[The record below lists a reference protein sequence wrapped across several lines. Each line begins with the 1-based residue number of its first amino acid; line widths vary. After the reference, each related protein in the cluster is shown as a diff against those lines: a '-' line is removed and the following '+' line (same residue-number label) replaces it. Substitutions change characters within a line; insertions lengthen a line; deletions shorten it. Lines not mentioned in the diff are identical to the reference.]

1 MTKFSPSDAALEG
14 FRLTKEHPVVMLAW
28 SGVYFVGILLIAM
41 VMMATLGPQ
50 FTKMAREGLL
60 TSGRIEDLEAVS
72 GLLAQSWPAFIVVLL
87 MTALLMSV
95 VAGGVMRLVLR
106 PEERGLAHLRFGRTE
121 LKLTA
126 ANLLALG
133 LYAVSVVVG
142 VVFMAGAAQF
152 GSLAAAVA
160 VGLFLAFACWIGVR
174 LSLLLPVVFETG
186 RISLPLAWEKT
197 RGHFWSLLGMIVL
210 AVIFYVIVWI
220 LFSIISF
227 AIVELAGGNAALQNP
242 GALTP
247 PAAIAAV
254 VSLVM
259 QLLLQVLQIVMI
271 YGPFAVA
278 YRELARAAPAAPQ
291 A

>member
-28 SGVYFVGILLIAM
+28 SGVYFVGMLLIAI
-41 VMMATLGPQ
+41 VMAATLGPQ
-50 FTKMAREGLL
+50 FTKMIREGKL
-60 TSGRIEDLEAVS
+60 TSGRPEDLEAIS
-72 GLLAQSWPAFIVVLL
+72 ALMAQSWPAFILVLL
-87 MTALLMSV
+87 MTAFLHSII
-95 VAGGVMRLVLR
+95 AGGVIRLVLR
-106 PEERGLAHLRFGRTE
+106 PEVRGFAHLRLGKTE
-121 LKLTA
+121 LKLAA
-126 ANLLALG
+126 ANLLAIG
-133 LYAVSVVVG
+133 LYAVSLVVG
-142 VVFMAGAAQF
+142 LVFMTGASQF
-152 GSLAAAVA
+152 GSFAGVLAV
-160 VGLFLAFACWIGVR
+160 VLFLGFALWIGVR

-186 RISLPLAWEKT
+186 RVSVPMAWAKT

-227 AIVELAGGNAALQNP
+227 AIVELAGGNAAMQNL

-247 PAAIAAV
+247 AAAVAAI
-254 VSLVM
+254 VSLVL

-278 YRELARAAPAAPQ
+278 YRALAAEPQ